1 MKLCSVSVG
10 KSFCEKYSQKVE
22 KLAPKKHELII
33 LTDHPEYFDFC
44 KTELYTDNI
53 FSYFSKNT
61 FVSKICDEYK
71 SDTLYVDIDSFHIID
86 SSIFN
91 QEFNTSYFLYDKLWP
106 NYTHSEINSLPTSIL
121 EYYGISGNLNIEN
134 IHEKIFYLPY
144 SSKIEKLNKD
154 LMNIKKLWDNETITS
169 EPKGNAVKYSKYGIG
184 YGEGIPFS
192 ISLFMNGISTKKHR
206 LIKQKTTI

>member
-22 KLAPKKHELII
+22 KLAPKNHELII

-91 QEFNTSYFLYDKLWP
+91 QEFNTSYFLYVDIYSTALRCRCGAR
-106 NYTHSEINSLPTSIL
+106 INFCTPR
-121 EYYGISGNLNIEN
+121 N
-134 IHEKIFYLPY
+134 HCFY
-144 SSKIEKLNKD
+144 
-154 LMNIKKLWDNETITS
+154 
-169 EPKGNAVKYSKYGIG
+169 
-184 YGEGIPFS
+184 
-192 ISLFMNGISTKKHR
+192 R
-206 LIKQKTTI
+206 